1 MESFRYTLL
10 SKVFLC
16 LSHELIIAKLNAVN
30 AYGFTFPVLKLFHNY
45 LSKIQQRTKI
55 NRIYLVKVTNRNTRI
70 KVWNM
75 FKVNNKNTK
84 TTPMASFWC
93 FYWELW
99 TYFTPCSSVFIVNF
113 ENVIADWDLIYNI
126 AWYILFTI

>member
-45 LSKIQQRTKI
+45 LSKIQQRNKI

-70 KVWNM
+70 KV
-75 FKVNNKNTK
+75 
-84 TTPMASFWC
+84 
-93 FYWELW
+93 
-99 TYFTPCSSVFIVNF
+99 
-113 ENVIADWDLIYNI
+113 
-126 AWYILFTI
+126 